1 MLEDKFIEAIAYWN
15 LEMLYVALASAKQ
28 QVYPGKCKK
37 LTATE
42 QACLRGLLCRYS
54 PSEIAR
60 ELHRE
65 PKGLRVDLCRGLYR
79 YIKILSE
86 QDFQDWRDISRVLG
100 VAGYQIH
107 VANVAINL
115 AQAAFITEYLSSNLV
130 ELT

>member
-1 MLEDKFIEAIAYWN
+1 MLEDKFVEAIAYWN

-79 YIKILSE
+79 YIEMLSG
-86 QDFQDWRDISRVLG
+86 QDFKDWRDVSRVLG
-100 VAGYQIH
+100 AAGYQIQ
-107 VANVAINL
+107 VANIAKDL
-115 AQAAFITEYLSSNLV
+115 ARAAFITEYLVSNP
-130 ELT
+130 EGLT

>member
-1 MLEDKFIEAIAYWN
+1 MLEDKFIAAIADWN
-15 LEMLYVALASAKQ
+15 LEMLYLDLESAKQ
-28 QVYPGKCKK
+28 QVYPGNCKK

-79 YIKILSE
+79 YIETLTA
-86 QDFQDWRDISRVLG
+86 QDFKDWRDVSRVLAA
-100 VAGYQIH
+100 AGYQIQ
-107 VANVAINL
+107 VANITTYLASVA
-115 AQAAFITEYLSSNLV
+115 FTTDYLISN
-130 ELT
+130 

>member
-15 LEMLYVALASAKQ
+15 LETLYVALESAKQ

-65 PKGLRVDLCRGLYR
+65 PKGLRVELCRGLYR
-79 YIKILSE
+79 YIEMLSVKISKTGEIFRVFWGQL
-86 QDFQDWRDISRVLG
+86 DIR
-100 VAGYQIH
+100 
-107 VANVAINL
+107 
-115 AQAAFITEYLSSNLV
+115 FR
-130 ELT
+130 